1 MQIQMEGKEDEQK
14 KGQVRPK
21 PPNKAGELKLATVVT
36 KRMWEES
43 ASILCLWILLI
54 KTQTG

>member
-36 KRMWEES
+36 KRM
-43 ASILCLWILLI
+43 
-54 KTQTG
+54 